1 VNWVSSAPGGAGLG
15 ALAAADPRLTDWHDE
30 IRDDDDALDDSVA
43 AAGRRH
49 LA

>member
-1 VNWVSSAPGGAGLG
+1 MPGGAGLG

-30 IRDDDDALDDSVA
+30 IRDDDALDDSVA